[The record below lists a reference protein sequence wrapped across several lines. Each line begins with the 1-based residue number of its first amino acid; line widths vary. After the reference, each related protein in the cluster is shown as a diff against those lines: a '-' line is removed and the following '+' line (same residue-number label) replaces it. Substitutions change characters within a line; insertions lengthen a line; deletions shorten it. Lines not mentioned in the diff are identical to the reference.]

1 MVVVCGI
8 TDPKNC
14 GVSPGVIPLFVGLTV
29 VAIGM
34 ALGFNC
40 GYAINPARDFAPRFF
55 TAIAG
60 WTFDVF

>member
-1 MVVVCGI
+1 
-8 TDPKNC
+8 
-14 GVSPGVIPLFVGLTV
+14 VSPGVIPLFVGLTV